1 MGSPG
6 AKASASGSPSAGK
19 ADFVLTQTHL
29 FFASLGQHLFGCTAE
44 KAGRIFQCISEFMS
58 DFGPYNQGLGRS
70 IFFGAPL
77 GTDEARARE
86 KIHLS
91 LARLSKAGSGWQVRT
106 HGRRYRR
113 LSGPEALAAGLAPKQ
128 HVAGSLR

>member
-91 LARLSKAGSGWQVRT
+91 RPAVGSRVWMAGPDLT
-106 HGRRYRR
+106 
-113 LSGPEALAAGLAPKQ
+113 AADIVAYPGLKLL
-128 HVAGSLR
+128 LRASPRSSVSRGA

>member
-91 LARLSKAGSGWQVRT
+91 LARLSKAGSGWEVRT
-106 HGRRYRR
+106 SRPPISSPIR
-113 LSGPEALAAGLAPKQ
+113 A
-128 HVAGSLR
+128 

>member
-1 MGSPG
+1 MTRLSRLKLPRPTNFGNANRSHGDSRRQSQCQRLAERRKGRLCSHPD
-6 AKASASGSPSAGK
+6 APLLRFVRTAS
-19 ADFVLTQTHL
+19 
-29 FFASLGQHLFGCTAE
+29 FGCTAE

-91 LARLSKAGSGWQVRT
+91 LARLSKAGSGWQVPT
-106 HGRRYRR
+106 HG
-113 LSGPEALAAGLAPKQ
+113 
-128 HVAGSLR
+128 